1 MPGGKEVRILHISD
15 THGLHESIEERF
27 PLPAAD
33 VLIHTG
39 DFTDMGSVQEVKQF
53 DGWLA
58 TLRGPP
64 SPAPSPPVNTKG
76 YSGTYLAM
84 GFANVRAGTWYPVPP
99 QQHEP

>member
-1 MPGGKEVRILHISD
+1 MRILHISD
-15 THGLHESIEERF
+15 THGLHETIEERF

-64 SPAPSPPVNTKG
+64 SPAPSPPFNTKG
-76 YSGTYLAM
+76 VLEYLSRYGNSLM
-84 GFANVRAGTWYPVPP
+84 FGRVLGYPPE
-99 QQHEP
+99 H